1 MAITKQSKPYEFLAR
16 WDHVTGAL
24 KGAHTQR
31 FDGVYEDGVLLSGQ
45 PGKAM
50 GVGED
55 LAFPLADILSQLQ
68 IDALAAVDAHLA
80 TIAERDATIAT
91 HAPALQALTAER
103 DSALTR
109 VAELQAQLAVSQAD
123 DLPAAIRA
131 ERDRRILGGVKVGA
145 HWYHSD
151 LQFQV
156 QVLGMVIM
164 GANLPSSAVL
174 KTLDDGPQPA
184 TQQLVQ
190 QLFAATG
197 QQMLTLHAIADAAIA
212 ACTPLDQI
220 QWPATYVP
228 A

>member
-109 VAELQAQLAVSQAD
+109 VAELEAQ
-123 DLPAAIRA
+123 
-131 ERDRRILGGVKVGA
+131 
-145 HWYHSD
+145 
-151 LQFQV
+151 
-156 QVLGMVIM
+156 
-164 GANLPSSAVL
+164 
-174 KTLDDGPQPA
+174 
-184 TQQLVQ
+184 
-190 QLFAATG
+190 
-197 QQMLTLHAIADAAIA
+197 IA
-212 ACTPLDQI
+212 AAANPVDENGVPVRVPMAAGRIALSRAGKLAAVKAALAAMQGQAGEEAREWFEYSSHIERRHPTVLAMTPLIGTSADVDALFI
-220 QWPATYVP
+220 AADMIASAT
-228 A
+228 AT